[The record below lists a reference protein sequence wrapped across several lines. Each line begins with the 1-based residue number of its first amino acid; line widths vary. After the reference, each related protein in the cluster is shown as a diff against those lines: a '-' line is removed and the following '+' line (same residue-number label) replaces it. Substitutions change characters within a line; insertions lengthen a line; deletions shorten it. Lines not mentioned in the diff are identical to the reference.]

1 MSVLLTIAGWAAGW
15 LITAR
20 LLFVLEWRQLGGTP
34 PGGFLPTFL
43 GLLWPLWL
51 AIAVVSLPFLAAW
64 WLISRPVRP
73 RD

>member
-20 LLFVLEWRQLGGTP
+20 LLFVWESRQRGGSD
-34 PGGFLPTFL
+34 GFLPTYFGL
-43 GLLWPLWL
+43 FWPLLWV
-51 AIAVVSLPFLAAW
+51 IAVASLPFLAAR

-73 RD
+73 RI